1 MRAPV
6 TCSLVA
12 FLALA
17 LGGLQSDAAANS
29 LVNGDLEASPAFT
42 YFDGVSSTDPNLVPG
57 WTMFGDTPPDAS
69 SWVQVAYDSGGNTI
83 DLDLSGS
90 ETSGAD
96 PDFVGL
102 AGIMTAVGSRPA
114 VVPGRSYVA
123 KVTYDNYFT
132 DAGISYFIDWFD
144 GGGSLLGSSGGA
156 IVDANGPLTYD
167 PYNQLFQVGGSAPA
181 GAGSAGVR
189 FQSSNNGFAG
199 AAADNFSLVPEPG
212 SLMLAAVA
220 MSALV
225 GTSRRKR
232 S

>member
-1 MRAPV
+1 MRFNV
-6 TCSLVA
+6 TWAFVALVA
-12 FLALA
+12 LILC
-17 LGGLQSDAAANS
+17 GLQSDAAANS
-29 LVNGDLEASPAFT
+29 LVNGDLEASPSFT

-69 SWVQVAYDSGGNTI
+69 SWVQVAFDGGANTT

-96 PDFVGL
+96 SDFFGL
-102 AGIMTAVGSRPA
+102 AGIMTAVGSRPSVA
-114 VVPGRSYVA
+114 PGASYVA
-123 KVTYDNYFT
+123 SVTYDNYFG
-132 DAGISYFIDWFD
+132 DAGISYFIDWFN
-144 GGGSLLGSSGGA
+144 GGGSLIGSTGGA
-156 IVDANGPLTYD
+156 LADLNGPLGYD
-167 PYNQLFQVGGSAPA
+167 PYNQLFQVAGTAPA
-181 GAGSAGVR
+181 GAATAGVR

-212 SLMLAAVA
+212 SLVLVAIA

-225 GTSRRKR
+225 GLSRRKR